1 MHQHRFSA
9 VIGFVFACSIALGM
23 VSQPAAAETAKE
35 KILIGMAVPV
45 LANPF
50 WKQEV
55 DFAQRVADEL
65 GGELIVEDANQ
76 DEGKQLQII
85 SNFASRKVDAI
96 ITAPVTT
103 AVAPALIKAA
113 GRANIPIFFA
123 ERTPGFK
130 PDLEKYPQYIG
141 FVGADSHQ
149 GALAT
154 AKALYDAGARKI
166 VATTGTKGSS
176 IAEDRIGGLKEF
188 ASQHPDFKVLQ
199 VQYGVE
205 LREDG
210 IRATENYLS
219 AYPGPGFDGIW
230 NYDDGAAI
238 GAAAALKQANL
249 TGKVLVTGFDA
260 ESDGAQA
267 IKAGEVLA
275 DSGGQFIDGGFAYIM
290 AFDYLNGHKP
300 KNPYVVMDYLLVT
313 KANVDKYIEQF
324 GSGFPPY
331 DIKKMSVTFTPEAST
346 DAYKIEIQ

>member
-1 MHQHRFSA
+1 MYKRRTIAAMGIALACSSFLAGVQSA
-9 VIGFVFACSIALGM
+9 SANEPAKKVVIGF
-23 VSQPAAAETAKE
+23 
-35 KILIGMAVPV
+35 AVPV

-55 DFAQRVADEL
+55 DFAQYVADQL
-65 GGELIVEDANQ
+65 GGELIVEDAAQ
-76 DEGKQLQII
+76 DEAKQLQIMD
-85 SNFASRKVDAI
+85 NFASRGVDAI

-113 GRANIPIFFA
+113 GRAEIPIFFA

-130 PDLEKYPQYIG
+130 PDPEKYPQYIG

-154 AKALYDAGARKI
+154 AKALYDAGARNI

-176 IAEDRIGGLKEF
+176 IAEDRLGGLMEF
-188 ASQHPDFKVLQ
+188 ASKNPDFKVQQ

-210 IRATENYLS
+210 IKATENYLS

-238 GAAAALKQANL
+238 GAAAALKQAGL

-260 ESDGAQA
+260 EIDGAKA
-267 IKAGEVLA
+267 IKAGDVLA
-275 DSGGQFIDGGFAYIM
+275 DSGGQFIDGGFTYIM

-313 KANVDKYIEQF
+313 KDNVDKYIEQF
-324 GSGFPPY
+324 GSGIPPY
-331 DIKKMSVTFTPEAST
+331 DIKKMSVTFNPDAST
-346 DAYKIEIQ
+346 DDFKIAIQ

>member
-1 MHQHRFSA
+1 MHKRRITTAIGFILASSSVLGGVQHASA
-9 VIGFVFACSIALGM
+9 AEQAKKVVIGF
-23 VSQPAAAETAKE
+23 
-35 KILIGMAVPV
+35 AVPV

-55 DFAQRVADEL
+55 DFAKHVADQL
-65 GGELIVEDANQ
+65 GGELIVEDASQ
-76 DEGKQLQII
+76 DEAKQLQIMD
-85 SNFASRKVDAI
+85 NFASRKVDAI

-113 GRANIPIFFA
+113 GRAKIPIFFA
-123 ERTPGFK
+123 ERTPGFR
-130 PDLEKYPQYIG
+130 PDPQKYPQYIG

-176 IAEDRIGGLKEF
+176 IAEDRLGGLQEF
-188 ASQHPDFKVLQ
+188 ASKHPDFKVLQ

-210 IRATENYLS
+210 IKATENYLS

-249 TGKVLVTGFDA
+249 TGKVHVTGFDA
-260 ESDGAQA
+260 EADGAQA
-267 IKAGEVLA
+267 IKAGDVLA
-275 DSGGQFIDGGFAYIM
+275 DSGGQFVDGGFTYIM

-313 KANVDKYIEQF
+313 KDNVDKYIQQF
-324 GSGFPPY
+324 GSGMPPY
-331 DIKKMSVTFTPEAST
+331 DVKKMSVTYNPGAST
-346 DAYKIEIQ
+346 DDFKIAIQ

>member
-1 MHQHRFSA
+1 MRQHRVIATVCFALVCSSA
-9 VIGFVFACSIALGM
+9 LSVVDQAAAAEKKVIGF
-23 VSQPAAAETAKE
+23 
-35 KILIGMAVPV
+35 AVPV

-55 DFAQRVADEL
+55 DFAKRVADEL

-76 DEGKQLQII
+76 DEAKQLQIMD
-85 SNFASRKVDAI
+85 NFASRKVDAI

-123 ERTPGFK
+123 ERTPGFE
-130 PDLEKYPQYIG
+130 PDPEKYPQYIG

-188 ASQHPDFKVLQ
+188 ASQHPDFEVLQ
-199 VQYGVE
+199 IQYGVE

-210 IRATENYLS
+210 IKATENYLS

-260 ESDGAQA
+260 EADGAQA
-267 IKAGEVLA
+267 IKAGDILA

-300 KNPYVVMDYLLVT
+300 KKPYVVMDYLLVT
-313 KANVDKYIEQF
+313 KDNADKYIEQF

-331 DIKKMSVTFTPEAST
+331 DIKKMSVTYNPDAST
-346 DAYKIEIQ
+346 DDYKIAIQ